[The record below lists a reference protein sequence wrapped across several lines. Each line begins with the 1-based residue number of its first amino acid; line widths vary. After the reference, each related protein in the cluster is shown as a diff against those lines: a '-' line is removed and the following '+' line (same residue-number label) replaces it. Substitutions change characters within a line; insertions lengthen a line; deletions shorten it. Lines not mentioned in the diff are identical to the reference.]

1 MPVKRRPGGPKAHG
15 PQVTP
20 EAIALYARGRLL
32 QQRRK
37 WSEAVERELTEISF
51 QLAGA
56 LKLAPYEEDPL
67 DVDTEAPPSFMRSDL
82 EIADWHRS
90 REIRYQLESALRARR
105 DAARE
110 AKRTMSSAPTPPEQ
124 PPSP

>member
-20 EAIALYARGRLL
+20 EAIALYERGRQL
-32 QQRRK
+32 QRRK
-37 WSEAVERELTEISF
+37 WSKETERELTDVSF
-51 QLAGA
+51 QLASA
-56 LKLAPYEEDPL
+56 LKLAPFNECPL
-67 DVDTEAPPSFMRSDL
+67 DVDTEEPPAWVRSDF
-82 EIADWHRS
+82 EVADWHRS

-110 AKRTMSSAPTPPEQ
+110 ARRAVPPSPPPEQ
-124 PPSP
+124 APPGP